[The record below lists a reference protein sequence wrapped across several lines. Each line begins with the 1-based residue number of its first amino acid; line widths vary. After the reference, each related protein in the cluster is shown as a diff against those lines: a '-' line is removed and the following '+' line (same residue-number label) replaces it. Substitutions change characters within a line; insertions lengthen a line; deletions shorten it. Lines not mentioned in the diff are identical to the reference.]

1 MLRNSG
7 MNLDL
12 KKALA
17 APTVD
22 SEILRATLH
31 AEFQIR
37 KYWWN
42 GFKPLSDKVTKDLVI
57 AGMGAGDFVHLAIQR
72 FIEGVRAYDGTRSLL
87 ENLNSAVDSI
97 IWSAKK
103 QNKLDPMLDY
113 LIEYDD
119 NGRAVDPISTSE
131 DESPSSID
139 SIINE
144 EIAQDQQQH
153 FKNFYNSFDGN
164 KDVQDYLEALS
175 EGVFK
180 PQDIAECT
188 GMDVTRVYE
197 IRKMLK
203 KYAPD
208 FFGVQNSSE
217 LERKIS
223 EGI

>member
-1 MLRNSG
+1 M
-7 MNLDL
+7 
-12 KKALA
+12 
-17 APTVD
+17 
-22 SEILRATLH
+22 
-31 AEFQIR
+31 
-37 KYWWN
+37 
-42 GFKPLSDKVTKDLVI
+42 SDKEKKDLTI
-57 AGMGAGDFVHLAIQR
+57 AGLGAGDFVHLGIQR
-72 FIEGVRAYDGTRSLL
+72 FIEGVRTYDGTRSLL

-103 QNKLDPMLDY
+103 QNKEDPVLDY
-113 LIEYDD
+113 RIEYDE
-119 NGRAVDPISTSE
+119 NGNATDPISTSE
-131 DESPSSID
+131 DESPSSVE

-153 FKNFYNSFDGN
+153 FKNIYNSFDGS

-175 EGVFK
+175 EEVFK

-203 KYAPD
+203 KYAPE
-208 FFGVQNSSE
+208 FFGVLNSSE
-217 LERKIS
+217 LERKIA